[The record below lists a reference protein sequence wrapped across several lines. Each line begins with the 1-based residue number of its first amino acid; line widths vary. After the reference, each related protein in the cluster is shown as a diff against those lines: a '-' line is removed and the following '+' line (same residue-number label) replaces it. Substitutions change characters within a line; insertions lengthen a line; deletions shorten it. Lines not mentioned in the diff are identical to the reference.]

1 MLSNEVSLSSSDSL
15 DSLPNFD
22 KFKPYDFEPSVS
34 DNENTDGE
42 VRSTAI
48 QTKEA
53 EKEQKKN
60 LGWFLSYARPSLP
73 MLRVRGAVR
82 KTKSQM
88 QFSTVTF
95 IISNYII

>member
-22 KFKPYDFEPSVS
+22 KLKPYDFEPSVNG
-34 DNENTDGE
+34 NENTDGE

-53 EKEQKKN
+53 EKERKKN
-60 LGWFLSYARPSLP
+60 LGWFLC
-73 MLRVRGAVR
+73 R
-82 KTKSQM
+82 KCKAIPTNAQS
-88 QFSTVTF
+88 S
-95 IISNYII
+95 

>member
-15 DSLPNFD
+15 DSLPNFG

-53 EKEQKKN
+53 EKERKKN
-60 LGWFLSYARPSLP
+60 LGWFLCGKCQAI
-73 MLRVRGAVR
+73 
-82 KTKSQM
+82 
-88 QFSTVTF
+88 STNAQ
-95 IISNYII
+95 SSWCSKKD